1 MRALVHA
8 HAYVFTAGQ
17 SPVVLCSLGCT
28 ACVTRTEIQGFRRY
42 DKSYDELNSS
52 EKQSVGGTKG
62 GRARAEGAGSEGMA
76 EMGKQ
81 GGNVTKDDTSS
92 W

>member
-1 MRALVHA
+1 MVHMHAIALLTLVTSSQPFGSCA
-8 HAYVFTAGQ
+8 INLQ
-17 SPVVLCSLGCT
+17 NVLCC
-28 ACVTRTEIQGFRRY
+28 RY
-42 DKSYDELNSS
+42 GKSYDELDST

-62 GRARAEGAGSEGMA
+62 GRARADGAGSEGMA

>member
-1 MRALVHA
+1 M
-8 HAYVFTAGQ
+8 Q
-17 SPVVLCSLGCT
+17 SARHTSRCTKPHLYQTVLC
-28 ACVTRTEIQGFRRY
+28 FRY
-42 DKSYDELNSS
+42 GKAYDELDSS

-81 GGNVTKDDTSS
+81 GGSVTKDDTGSS

>member
-1 MRALVHA
+1 M
-8 HAYVFTAGQ
+8 
-17 SPVVLCSLGCT
+17 SPVMCC
-28 ACVTRTEIQGFRRY
+28 RY
-42 DKSYDELNSS
+42 GKAYDELDSS

-62 GRARAEGAGSEGMA
+62 GRSRADGAGSEGMA

-81 GGNVTKDDTSS
+81 GGSTTKDDTSS